1 MPVKAFCSSVALCM
15 ALASSA
21 YAAQSAP
28 AEQWLQ
34 RLQSADAVQ
43 GYQGTFVY
51 ERKGAFSTHQI
62 WRQVNAKGQLL
73 ERFLQLNGPAHEVVR
88 IDKRVTC
95 VSPTLA
101 GELPVVDIWPVSL
114 VKPQDLQ
121 QWYDVHELGE
131 SRVAGHIASVL
142 LFSPRD
148 QHRYAVELHIDQATA
163 IPLKTLLLNDQ
174 GQLLERLEFVQFQAS
189 PSQSL
194 TTAEQVTVTPSAEC
208 LPITDANQLDA
219 EEVSVDWTVDWT
231 PPGFVLLKSFYKQP
245 SDNTNG
251 VLSQVY
257 SDGLASFSVFFE
269 NIDNLD
275 VEGGR
280 RQLGPTA
287 VVSRKAEQGAK
298 TVMVTVIGE
307 IPLGSAERIALSM
320 QAEQEQ
326 ADD

>member
-1 MPVKAFCSSVALCM
+1 M
-15 ALASSA
+15 
-21 YAAQSAP
+21 
-28 AEQWLQ
+28 
-34 RLQSADAVQ
+34 
-43 GYQGTFVY
+43 
-51 ERKGAFSTHQI
+51 
-62 WRQVNAKGQLL
+62 
-73 ERFLQLNGPAHEVVR
+73 
-88 IDKRVTC
+88 
-95 VSPTLA
+95 
-101 GELPVVDIWPVSL
+101 
-114 VKPQDLQ
+114 
-121 QWYDVHELGE
+121 
-131 SRVAGHIASVL
+131 
-142 LFSPRD
+142 
-148 QHRYAVELHIDQATA
+148 
-163 IPLKTLLLNDQ
+163 
-174 GQLLERLEFVQFQAS
+174 
-189 PSQSL
+189 
-194 TTAEQVTVTPSAEC
+194 TPSAEC
-208 LPITDANQLDA
+208 LPITDTNQLDA

-320 QAEQEQ
+320 QTEQEQ
-326 ADD
+326 TDD